1 MINNYF
7 KTVLICS
14 DFSSNSDFAF
24 DYAMEICSRSP
35 DTKLHLLHVIPEA
48 DAQFWKTYI
57 YEYEGDVDAKAKA
70 DIDLRLDTYKLKVPK
85 DQDFHI
91 EIRVGKDHH
100 EILEYARNI
109 QADLIVL
116 GRQSKTS
123 FQKAFMGNITEKI
136 CRSADC
142 AVLVMPDSYQKYLS
156 KKDHNAS

>member
-1 MINNYF
+1 MTKHYF

-14 DFSSNSDFAF
+14 DFSNNSDFAF
-24 DYAMEICSRSP
+24 DYALEICSRSP
-35 DTKLHLLHVIPEA
+35 GTSLHLLHVIPEA

-70 DIDLRLDTYKLKVPK
+70 DIDHRLETYKQMVPA

-91 EIRVGKDHH
+91 EIRIGKDHR
-100 EILEYARNI
+100 EILDYAKHI

-142 AVLVMPDSYQKYLS
+142 AVLVMPASYQQNLTKR
-156 KKDHNAS
+156 D